1 MLKSLICQGA
11 GISILT
17 PIDISRAA
25 GRRAA
30 FRANCRMFELLS
42 ISARDVKALSPSAD
56 MTARIMAASLD
67 AALDAVGLGAGAQ

>member
-1 MLKSLICQGA
+1 
-11 GISILT
+11 
-17 PIDISRAA
+17 
-25 GRRAA
+25 
-30 FRANCRMFELLS
+30 MFELLS